1 MCAAQYAPRG
11 SFHVLE
17 RGDSLA
23 EIAKRGAGV
32 PVMSVSGRGTRVDVI
47 NLADSLIGAKLFAEA
62 RSLARS
68 NIPLARRK
76 LGGQHDLTL
85 ALQTNYACAI
95 YYDTNSSQ
103 ADVHEGVAILEDV
116 VRTARRVFGL
126 QHPFFVGYREDLER
140 ARMRL
145 AGDESREARG

>member
-23 EIAKRGAGV
+23 E
-32 PVMSVSGRGTRVDVI
+32 
-47 NLADSLIGAKLFAEA
+47 
-62 RSLARS
+62 
-68 NIPLARRK
+68 
-76 LGGQHDLTL
+76 
-85 ALQTNYACAI
+85 
-95 YYDTNSSQ
+95 

-145 AGDESREARG
+145 AGDESREARA